1 MSTNFME
8 LFQAGGLAMYPLLL
22 FSVIIWI
29 IGIQKVIELSIFV
42 KNYLNFYKELDS
54 VLMSKNSEEVK
65 WALKNSSK
73 YLNNSYMRLFDEIVT
88 SKKLSMS
95 DAKESLT
102 RRLSE
107 TQGSL
112 KKRLWIVG
120 TIGSTTPFVGLC
132 GTVIGIMTSFKSIGE
147 SGKSGFGVVSAGI
160 SEALVATAA
169 GILIAVAALIVYNYL
184 QNKVNVVFVDFKNK
198 VEDMV
203 LKMKMCRQDSQE
215 SDEMPPRFIPA
226 E

>member
-42 KNYLNFYKELDS
+42 KYYLNFYKELDS